1 MDKKQV
7 DQLEDLQITQL
18 MGMYAEEEGRRLMA
32 ENERLQNDPD
42 FVVPEHFHDACL
54 AAIQKAEEQE
64 RKKRLPSRAIKHL
77 KHVAVLAVV
86 LLGISGA
93 MFVSVDAFRTRIMNT
108 FVEYGDKSARIEI
121 TDTEIASFSKEAFCS
136 VSWLPDGYE
145 VETVQKKSD
154 NFQKICCLNET
165 GEIVALY
172 CMTGFAGFIDLDTED
187 ADVVR
192 EVKINGNDGL
202 LVVKDEI
209 QLSWVI
215 PQIDL
220 VCNLCCPTTVGID
233 DAIKIAESVK

>member
-86 LLGISGA
+86 LLGISGV
-93 MFVSVDAFRTRIMNT
+93 MFVSVDAFKICILNT
-108 FVEYGDKSARIEI
+108 FVEYGDKSAKVEI
-121 TDTEIASFSKEAFCS
+121 TEDSSGSLENELLCELTWVAEGYSFWDTN
-136 VSWLPDGYE
+136 
-145 VETVQKKSD
+145 KSS
-154 NFQKICCLNET
+154 NSFQKLRYTNENGELIEFFCLPNFSGT
-165 GEIVALY
+165 HT
-172 CMTGFAGFIDLDTED
+172 MDTED
-187 ADVVR
+187 AEYVEEID
-192 EVKINGNDGL
+192 INGNKA
-202 LVVKDEI
+202 VVIIKDEI
-209 QLSWVI
+209 QVCWI
-215 PQIDL
+215 IEEKNIF
-220 VCNLCCPTTVGID
+220 CNLCCNKNIPLE
-233 DAIKIAESVK
+233 DAIKMAESVR